1 MSGQLSNIV
10 AAVAALSVTVP
21 ASTAYNG
28 DKTPQVFSLGTLPN
42 AVADAK
48 LPARL
53 VRLLRATDPAAQ
65 SYTVVFGNDN
75 TVRVRWRV
83 YDDLLWRALGQGLGL
98 GSHEADLVKYAA
110 AYADALQALPAT
122 LASYRG
128 QLVGATLAVSEINYP
143 PGSDFFYA
151 GVEVA
156 LDIEERLVSS
166 GPPMWS

>member
-21 ASTAYNG
+21 SSTAYNG
-28 DKTPQVFSLGTLPN
+28 NKTPQVFSLGTLPN
-42 AVADAK
+42 QVADAR

-83 YDDLLWRALGQGLGL
+83 YDSLLWRALGQGLGL

-110 AYADALQALPAT
+110 AYADALQGLPVT
-122 LASYRG
+122 LASYRA
-128 QLVGATLAVSEINYP
+128 QLVGATLAITEINFP
-143 PGSDFFYA
+143 LGSEYWYA
-151 GVEVA
+151 GVEVG
-156 LDIEERLVSS
+156 LDVEERLIST
-166 GPPMWS
+166 GPSPWS